1 MLEKKGQND
10 VNIYIPEVA
19 SATAEV
25 TIDEVINAVLKYQP
39 HADVELVRKAYEL
52 ANAAHGGQK
61 RASGEDYIIHPLCV
75 AKILTELQID
85 STTITAAL
93 LHDVVE
99 DTTYSQAQM
108 EDIFGTEVAMLIDG
122 VTKLGKIKYQS
133 REEQQSENYRK
144 LFLAMAKDIRVI
156 MIKLADRLHNMR
168 TLKFVKEEKQ
178 KRIAKETIEVYAPLA
193 NRLGISNIKWE
204 LEDLCLRY
212 LEPEFYYDLVE
223 KVKQKRQERQRFI
236 EDAILQIHTKLIR
249 SSIKAEISGRAK
261 HFYSIYR
268 KMKRDNKDI
277 SEIYDLSAVR
287 VLVHNVKDCYAVLG
301 VIHAM
306 WKPIPGRFKDYI
318 AMPKSNGYQSL
329 HTTVMT
335 RGYPLEIQIRTF
347 AMHKVSEY
355 GVAAHWKY
363 KEAGRSVGA
372 GNDYEKKISWLRQMM
387 NLQHEVNDPTEYL
400 EALKMDIFSDEV
412 FVFTPN
418 GDVIDL
424 PKGSV
429 PIDFAYRIHTEVG
442 HHCVGAKVNGKIVPL
457 EYKLKNGD
465 QVSIITNKANNGP
478 SRDWLNIVASSD
490 TRAKIRSWFKKVKRE
505 ENVIR
510 GRELLEK
517 EAKRLGYEPKDLLR
531 DEWLNSV
538 CLRFNINNDEDM
550 LAAVGYGGVA
560 VNGVIAK
567 LIEHHKKAI
576 KAATPPDVSE
586 MLETIK
592 QQHNNSRKN
601 KASHG
606 ILVEGE
612 SGMLVRLA
620 RCCNPIPGDPIVGYI
635 TKGRGVSV
643 HRADCPNVLSDD
655 GDTTRVIDVN
665 WDIGLD
671 KDYTVEIEIIC
682 NDAAGVLTSV
692 LSVPA
697 EMKINVSAV
706 NAKANKGN
714 KTSTIIMSLEV
725 HNAAQVS
732 LVMGKIRRLKD
743 VFSVSRA
750 MASAA
755 DNNSNTRHGR

>member
-212 LEPEFYYDLVE
+212 LEPEQYYELVE
-223 KVKQKRQERQRFI
+223 KVNLKRQERQKFI

-249 SSIKAEISGRAK
+249 SSVKAEISGRAK
-261 HFYSIYR
+261 HFYSIWR
-268 KMKRDNKDI
+268 KMRRDKKDI

-287 VLVHNVKDCYAVLG
+287 VLVHNVRDCYAVLG

-329 HTTVMT
+329 HTTVMA

-347 AMHKVSEY
+347 SMHKVSEY

-363 KEAGRSVGA
+363 KESGKGSMAET
-372 GNDYEKKISWLRQMM
+372 DYDKKLSWLRQIL
-387 NLQHEVNDPTEYL
+387 NLQQDLKDSGEYV

-412 FVFTPN
+412 FVFTPR
-418 GDVIDL
+418 GDVISL
-424 PKGSV
+424 PKGAV
-429 PIDFAYRIHTEVG
+429 PIDFAYHIHTDVG

-465 QVSIITNKANNGP
+465 LVSIITNKNNDGP
-478 SRDWLNIVASSD
+478 SRDWLNIVAAAD
-490 TRAKIRSWFKKVKRE
+490 TRAKIRGWFKKARRE
-505 ENVIR
+505 ENILR
-510 GRELLEK
+510 GHELLAQ
-517 EAKRLGYEPKDLLR
+517 EAKKLGYDPKELIR

-538 CLRFNINNDEDM
+538 CLRFNLQSDEDL
-550 LAAVGYGGVA
+550 LASIGYGGVT
-560 VNGVIAK
+560 VHGVIAK

-576 KAATPPDVSE
+576 KEQTPPDVSE
-586 MLETIK
+586 MLEKIK
-592 QQHNNSRKN
+592 TSQNAIKKSKS
-601 KASHG
+601 SHG

-612 SGMLVRLA
+612 GGMMVRLA
-620 RCCNPIPGDPIVGYI
+620 RCCNPIPGDPITGFI

-643 HRADCPNVLSDD
+643 HRADCPNVLVTD
-655 GDTTRVIDVN
+655 GDYTRVIDVS

-671 KDYTVEIEIIC
+671 TSYTVEIEITC
-682 NDAAGVLTSV
+682 NDTTGLLTQIMA
-692 LSVPA
+692 VPA
-697 EMKINVSAV
+697 EMRINIATV
-706 NAKANKGN
+706 NAKKNRSN
-714 KTSTIIMSLEV
+714 RTSTVTLGLEIK
-725 HNAAQVS
+725 NATQVS
-732 LVMGKIRRLKD
+732 RVMANIRRLKD
-743 VFSVSRA
+743 VYSVSRS
-750 MASAA
+750 MSSNGG
-755 DNNSNTRHGR
+755 NNS